1 MTNALKNT
9 WMAAALAALVSA
21 CALPATEVRTGA
33 VRPALAVQGAPA
45 GASLY
50 LDGILMGEAGK
61 YNGVA
66 QKLLIEEGVHR
77 VEVKQGQAVLL
88 TQQIFASSGET
99 STVTVQSEPNQ

>member
-1 MTNALKNT
+1 MTISLKNIM
-9 WMAAALAALVSA
+9 MAAALAALVSA
-21 CALPATEVRTGA
+21 CALPTTEVRTGA
-33 VRPALAVQGAPA
+33 ARPALAVQGAPA

-50 LDGILMGEAGK
+50 LDGILIGDAAK

-88 TQQIFASSGET
+88 AQQIFASAGET
-99 STVTVQSEPNQ
+99 STVTVQSEQKP

>member
-1 MTNALKNT
+1 MTNSLKNIT
-9 WMAAALAALVSA
+9 LAATLAALVSA
-21 CALPATEVRTGA
+21 CALPTTEVRTGA
-33 VRPALAVQGAPA
+33 TRPALAVQGAPA

-50 LDGILMGEAGK
+50 LDGILIGAAAQ

-77 VEVKQGQAVLL
+77 VEVKQGQTVLL

-99 STVTVQSEPNQ
+99 STVTVQSEQKQ